1 MVAADRRSAVPL
13 DARLGPW
20 RRGTTLAPQTAH
32 RSEQM
37 NQQLRGAEVSE
48 VVVTGASRRPSNLI
62 GRRRRAGLQLRS

>member
-1 MVAADRRSAVPL
+1 
-13 DARLGPW
+13 
-20 RRGTTLAPQTAH
+20 
-32 RSEQM
+32 M